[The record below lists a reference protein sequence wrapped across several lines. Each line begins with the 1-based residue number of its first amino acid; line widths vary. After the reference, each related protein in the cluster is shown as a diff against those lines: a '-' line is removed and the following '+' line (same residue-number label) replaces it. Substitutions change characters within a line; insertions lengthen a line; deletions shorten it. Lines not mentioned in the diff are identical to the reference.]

1 MARRWNQE
9 NLDELKARSAG
20 TSVEDLAKQFKS
32 TPVTIRKKL
41 KELGVGDDEPERGVY
56 EDPLVD
62 SYGEAVKAM
71 YSGKWQKAADLL
83 RQVIDGVDMVEVA
96 ERARQMLN
104 VCEHHLGSGAGDD
117 IDPFLQAVYAKNR
130 GDFDTAAELCQDKKN
145 QEDERFIYLSASLH
159 ALQARPEEAAT
170 ELTKAIEMNPKN
182 RVYAFHDPDFEALR
196 QEQEYAGV
204 FGLE

>member
-1 MARRWNQE
+1 MARRWTQDD
-9 NLDELKARSAG
+9 LDGLKARAAG

-32 TPVTIRKKL
+32 TPATIRKKL
-41 KELGVGDDEPERGVY
+41 RELGVGDDEPERGVY

-62 SYGEAVKAM
+62 SYGEALEAM
-71 YSGKWQKAADLL
+71 YGGKWQKAADLL

-96 ERARQMLN
+96 ERARQMLS
-104 VCEHHLGSGAGDD
+104 VCEHHLGGDAADD
-117 IDPFLQAVYAKNR
+117 IDPFLQAVYAKNC
-130 GDFDTAAELCQDKKN
+130 GDFDTAAKLCQDTKN
-145 QEDERFIYLSASLH
+145 QKDERFVYLGASLH
-159 ALQARPEEAAT
+159 ALQAHLDEAAA